1 MFIEEANKLLE
12 PGYLPL
18 ETGYMQL
25 SNGQWLV
32 AVLTRMPGVTGKMLD
47 WWMASY
53 LDSTEKYKLWDS
65 NHLRFEWDDKKKPGQ
80 FIGATHICEEMQ
92 GDFHL
97 AVRIKFEDPAMYLD
111 TSRFAEA
118 KIQTAVACTV
128 YSMDW
133 QSVYSRIIWVA
144 RTTEDGVEQRFR
156 AWDTS
161 GTPESACGGMT
172 HTIGEMARQAQFL
185 PTLYATNGKVFLK
198 PGEAAQKVISAS
210 TK

>member
-18 ETGYMQL
+18 ETGYMPL
-25 SNGQWLV
+25 SNGQWLI
-32 AVLTRMPGVTGKMLD
+32 AALTRMPGVTGEMLD
-47 WWMASY
+47 WWMGSY

-65 NHLRFEWDDKKKPGQ
+65 NHVRFEWDDKKKPGE
-80 FIGATHICEEMQ
+80 FIGASHICEEVQ
-92 GDFHL
+92 GPVHL
-97 AVRIKFEDPAMYLD
+97 KLRIQFEDPALYLD

-118 KIQTAVACTV
+118 GIQTAVACRV
-128 YSMDW
+128 YSIDW
-133 QSVYSRIIWVA
+133 SSTYSRIVWVA

-156 AWDTS
+156 AWDTG
-161 GTPESACGGMT
+161 GTPETAQGGLT

-198 PGEAAQKVISAS
+198 PGETYE